1 MSGTTLA
8 NIADR
13 VLNRPLLLHPDKAEL
28 ILQVLDGRIGAEPLG
43 QLSPEASR
51 FVGSAVRENGSLSSY
66 RVESGVAVIPIVG
79 SLVNRGA
86 WIGASSGLVSYEGIA
101 AQLRE
106 AEADPDVKSVLLDI
120 DSGGGEATGMSAL
133 ASRITALDAVKPV
146 VAFVNDVAC
155 SAAYGIASA
164 AREIVVSPTSI
175 VGSIGVLLV
184 HMDYSKQ
191 LEAKGIKPTLI
202 HAGANKVDG
211 NAFEPLPQAVRA
223 DMQAMVSTFYDGFV
237 ELVAQG
243 RAGALTSE
251 QIRATEARTYIGA
264 EAIAIGLADRIAS
277 LDEVLASMQQSNQA
291 PATDSVADHQRS
303 GFAMSKPNS
312 AEAPQAQNVGATQA
326 DHQVALEAARAE
338 GVAAGKAEASARI
351 KAILQADEAK
361 GREAQAMAMALETE
375 MSAEDAIKVL
385 GVAPKANP
393 SGSFEQRVQGDA
405 EFGGSDQPQTSQAQ
419 AAAELWGNAIK
430 QANASIG
437 VAA

>member
-28 ILQVLDGRIGAEPLG
+28 ILQALDGRIGAEPLG

-51 FVGSAVRENGSLSSY
+51 FVGGKARPDGGEFGL
-66 RVESGVAVIPIVG
+66 RKDGGVAIISIVG

-86 WIGASSGLVSYEGIA
+86 WIGADSGLVSYEGIA
-101 AQLRE
+101 SQLAE
-106 AEADPDVKSVLLDI
+106 AEADPDVRSVLLDI

-211 NAFEPLPQAVRA
+211 NPFEPLPVAVRD
-223 DMQAMVSTFYDGFV
+223 DMQTMVATFYDSFV
-237 ELVAQG
+237 DLVERG

-277 LDEVLASMQQSNQA
+277 LDEVLAAMQQFNQA
-291 PATDSVADHQRS
+291 PTPDQVADHQRS

-312 AEAPQAQNVGATQA
+312 AEAPQAQNAGVTQA
-326 DHQVALEAARAE
+326 DHQTALEAARAE
-338 GVAAGKAEASARI
+338 GVVAGKAEASARI

-375 MSAEDAIKVL
+375 MSAKDAIKVL
-385 GVAPKANP
+385 GVAPKASP

-419 AAAELWGNAIK
+419 AAADLWGNAIK